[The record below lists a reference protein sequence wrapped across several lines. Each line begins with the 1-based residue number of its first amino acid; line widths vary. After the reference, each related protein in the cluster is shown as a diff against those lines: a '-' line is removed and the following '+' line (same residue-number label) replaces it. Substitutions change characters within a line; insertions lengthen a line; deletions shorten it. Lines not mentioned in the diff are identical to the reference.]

1 MALLVQWN
9 LYDVLLNDLPLGDLL
24 QDLQGPP
31 LTAQAAERAAPG
43 QGEGPAA
50 RCLHGLPTRDL
61 IPLPGLSLQTFDSL
75 EKRENRQSERVQ
87 KKHMKEACPLHAQR
101 LLKKETEK
109 KKCFLLSYFFSP
121 PSINYKYM
129 LGMKY

>member
-9 LYDVLLNDLPLGDLL
+9 LYDVLLNDLPLWDLL

-75 EKRENRQSERVQ
+75 EKREQAVREGAEEAHEGSVSSACTTTT
-87 KKHMKEACPLHAQR
+87 KKR
-101 LLKKETEK
+101 D
-109 KKCFLLSYFFSP
+109 
-121 PSINYKYM
+121 
-129 LGMKY
+129 